1 MTMGTKRI
9 FACLLLGATTAFVLL
24 FACNAQM
31 EGPTE
36 ESPMSELKSI
46 VSEGFLSFDDPAL
59 VVHYGIDF
67 SSQSVTTAK
76 STVNYG
82 VTDSQMWVNN
92 NGRITIIDLPLDS
105 ELSYDVTASMS
116 DCRET
121 HSLFVDSTVMLFHQD
136 TFFCSCAW
144 SEESPCPA
152 LLEANLGNDISD
164 GTTYANYIISGNTQV
179 SILDV
184 EPVTGPAVIAYSEVS
199 EASSNPAL
207 GCAPLLNADD
217 MEGAFCIT
225 LRGGCYFQTKY
236 ENCKA
241 AGAIGAIVI
250 NREDVFIDMTSKFSV
265 DMKHNCA

>member
-1 MTMGTKRI
+1 
-9 FACLLLGATTAFVLL
+9 
-24 FACNAQM
+24 M
-31 EGPTE
+31 EEPVE
-36 ESPMSELKSI
+36 ESPMSELKSV

-59 VVHYGIDF
+59 IVHYGINF
-67 SSQSVTTAK
+67 SSQAVPPTR

-82 VTDSQMWVNN
+82 LTDSQMWINN
-92 NGRITIIDLPLDS
+92 NGRITIIDLPLNS
-105 ELSYDVTASMS
+105 ELSYDVTASIS
-116 DCRET
+116 DCQET

-136 TFFCSCAW
+136 TFFCSCEW

-152 LLEANLGNDISD
+152 LLEASLGSDISD
-164 GTTYANYIISGNTQV
+164 GTTTYANYLISGNTQV

-199 EASSNPAL
+199 EASSDPAV

-225 LRGGCYFQTKY
+225 LRGGCSFQAKY

-241 AGAIGAIVI
+241 AGAIGALVI
-250 NREDVFIDMTSKFSV
+250 NREDVFIDMTSKFCV
-265 DMKHNCA
+265 DMNRNCT